1 MCEKENYVV
10 MEVFGWGYWRICCA
24 VELLSNLQMM
34 ACPSKA
40 VILDVLMTDEDQV
53 RIDACL
59 KTRDQVRNKS
69 RYHPGQKAIRVLHG
83 VM

>member
-1 MCEKENYVV
+1 

-24 VELLSNLQMM
+24 VELLINLEMM

-40 VILDVLMTDEDQV
+40 MMLGVLMTDEDWV

-59 KTRDQVRNKS
+59 KDKGSTEKQIKIPPRTKCHN
-69 RYHPGQKAIRVLHG
+69 RVLCCA
-83 VM
+83 M